1 MIVKIS
7 IKELEY
13 LAKQARESQAYR
25 NGEDFVFIESWG
37 DHIVFSQPC
46 VYRECNGEVL
56 GRYLEHK
63 EIII

>member
-13 LAKQARESQAYR
+13 LAKRARESQAYR
-25 NGEDFVFIESWG
+25 NGEDFVFIEQWG
-37 DHIVFSQPC
+37 DHVTVIQPC

-56 GRYLEHK
+56 GRYLEFK
-63 EIII
+63 E

>member
-13 LAKQARESQAYR
+13 LSKRARKSQAHG